1 MTDGEVVWFLNTLR
15 AALRLDPLPKEK
27 QGYQLHLF
35 TLDGVRKQ
43 TAEQWAA
50 ELGIGRTTAIFRAER
65 LAEDLRFNRPDAYAK
80 APGPNY
86 GKPTTRQRDQVSER
100 RRAKHRAARA
110 RRNALARA
118 ASAAG

>member
-1 MTDGEVVWFLNTLR
+1 MTDGEVVYFLNTLR

-27 QGYQLHLF
+27 QGIPLFFF

-43 TAEQWAA
+43 TAEQWAR

-80 APGPNY
+80 ALGPNY
-86 GKPTTRQRDQVSER
+86 GKPKQRKRDQVSNR
-100 RRAKHRAARA
+100 KRAHGRATREGRAAGS
-110 RRNALARA
+110 RA
-118 ASAAG
+118 AGAEG